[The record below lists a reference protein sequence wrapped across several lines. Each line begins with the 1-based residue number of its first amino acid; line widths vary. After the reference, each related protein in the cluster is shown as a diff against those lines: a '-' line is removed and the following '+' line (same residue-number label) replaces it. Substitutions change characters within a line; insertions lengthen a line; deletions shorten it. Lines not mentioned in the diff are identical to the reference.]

1 MMARM
6 SFWEAPEDLDPT
18 VIKDSFLYCCVTKEN
33 PQPIQSSVREIKK
46 WLKLYGGRG
55 YTEHYERDG
64 TMFEVTPILLEGN
77 NSTHKYNHHL

>member
-1 MMARM
+1 MPRS
-6 SFWEAPEDLDPT
+6 SFWEPPEDLDPT
-18 VIKDSFLYCCVTKEN
+18 VIEDSFLYGCVTKK
-33 PQPIQSSVREIKK
+33 PSQPVQSGVKEIKK

-64 TMFEVTPILLEGN
+64 TMFEVTSILLEGD